1 MLKDTLNTKSSGE
14 VNRSFRASLSTFN
27 LLTLIEKMKHK
38 PISFNGDLH
47 SMVLLNRP
55 DKQIVLTSIDKGTEI
70 KSFQSNEQMILQVIL
85 GNLRFITR
93 EESVNLSRGEFLT
106 IQEKKP
112 YSLTTDEETVFLLT
126 LISKNLGQTNINF
139 TDNEVT

>member
-14 VNRSFRASLSTFN
+14 VNRSYKASLSTFN
-27 LLTLIEKMKHK
+27 LLTLIEKMKQK

-70 KSFQSNEQMILQVIL
+70 NSFQS
-85 GNLRFITR
+85 
-93 EESVNLSRGEFLT
+93 
-106 IQEKKP
+106 
-112 YSLTTDEETVFLLT
+112 
-126 LISKNLGQTNINF
+126 
-139 TDNEVT
+139 